1 MEFEIEII
9 KGLQAVA
16 SPILTGFFKLIS
28 QLGNYIG
35 FILAAITIFLV
46 NKKFAVCFSITYWL
60 GLLANWILKSII
72 SRPRPYVKSSEI
84 LNIFP
89 GSGTSMPSGHTLS
102 ATIIA
107 CFCVYII
114 FKSTNKAW
122 IKILSSVFF
131 TIFVGFVIVSR
142 MYLGQ
147 HYLSDTLVAL
157 AEGILISTVG
167 ILIYKK
173 GEKKIDNIKR
183 K

>member
-9 KGLQAVA
+9 KTLQSAA

-35 FILAAITIFLV
+35 FILAAITIFFLAS
-46 NKKFAVCFSITYWL
+46 KKFAVNFSITYWL
-60 GLLANWILKSII
+60 GLLTNWILKSLI

-114 FKSTNKAW
+114 FKSTKKAW

-147 HYLSDTLVAL
+147 HYLSDTLVAFV
-157 AEGILISTVG
+157 EGVLISTVG

-173 GEKKIDNIKR
+173 GEKN
-183 K
+183 

>member
-1 MEFEIEII
+1 
-9 KGLQAVA
+9 
-16 SPILTGFFKLIS
+16 
-28 QLGNYIG
+28 
-35 FILAAITIFLV
+35 
-46 NKKFAVCFSITYWL
+46 
-60 GLLANWILKSII
+60 
-72 SRPRPYVKSSEI
+72 
-84 LNIFP
+84 
-89 GSGTSMPSGHTLS
+89 MPSGHTLS